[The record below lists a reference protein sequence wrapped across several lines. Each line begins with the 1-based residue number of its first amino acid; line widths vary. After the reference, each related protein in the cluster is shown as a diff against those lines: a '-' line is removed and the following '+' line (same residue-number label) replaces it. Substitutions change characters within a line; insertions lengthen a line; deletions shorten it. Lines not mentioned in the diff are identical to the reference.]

1 MNLKNDTIIPS
12 WKQREFVDLR
22 LQEIR
27 LLLELRDQREVDIKG
42 TKLFIKRLVLD
53 WLHKKAI
60 AAQARLPQQLPPRPS
75 SLAPAPAPVERRVNM
90 LPLYNCER
98 DSKLAEQFLELGIS
112 GFVATHAAEWHLSEA
127 AALFRRAHSRPRCE
141 TGCTGCGAI
150 RRRRL

>member
-1 MNLKNDTIIPS
+1 M
-12 WKQREFVDLR
+12 DLR
-22 LQEIR
+22 LQETR

-75 SLAPAPAPVERRVNM
+75 SLAPAPAPAPVERRVNM

-127 AALFRRAHSRPRCE
+127 AALFRRNNSRKRWKA
-141 TGCTGCGAI
+141 G
-150 RRRRL
+150 

>member
-27 LLLELRDQREVDIKG
+27 LLLELWYQREVDIKG

-75 SLAPAPAPVERRVNM
+75 SLAPAPAPAPVERRVNM

-127 AALFRRAHSRPRCE
+127 AALFRRNNSRKRWKA
-141 TGCTGCGAI
+141 G
-150 RRRRL
+150 

>member
-27 LLLELRDQREVDIKG
+27 LLLELWYQREVDIKG

-75 SLAPAPAPVERRVNM
+75 SLAPAPAPVARRVNM

-127 AALFRRAHSRPRCE
+127 AALFRRNNSRKRWKA
-141 TGCTGCGAI
+141 G
-150 RRRRL
+150 

>member
-27 LLLELRDQREVDIKG
+27 LLLELRNQREVDIKG

-75 SLAPAPAPVERRVNM
+75 SLAPAPAPAPVERRVNM

-127 AALFRRAHSRPRCE
+127 AALFRRNNSRKRWKA
-141 TGCTGCGAI
+141 G
-150 RRRRL
+150 